1 MYFRQQMMESKE
13 FARIGAW
20 WQGKNN
26 KDQDEIDIVGLY
38 AEEKKALVAEVKR
51 QSKNFKPDLFALKIE
66 ELRKKVLFKYEI
78 ESRLFSMED
87 M

>member
-1 MYFRQQMMESKE
+1 MQNRYPASVFTTQRPMPWD
-13 FARIGAW
+13 FVR
-20 WQGKNN
+20 
-26 KDQDEIDIVGLY
+26 LY

-51 QSKNFKPDLFALKIE
+51 QSKNFKPDLFALKVE

>member
-1 MYFRQQMMESKE
+1 MMEGKE
-13 FARIGAW
+13 FADIGSW
-20 WQGKNN
+20 WQGKNK

-51 QSKNFKPDLFALKIE
+51 QSKNFKPDLFAFKVE